1 LGKIKLELIQG
12 GIKYGKEKN
21 DEIKDMSVNNIIKY
35 TSEHPK
41 EGARTSK
48 ILGKAAADCL
58 GMYIEDKVESAKRYM
73 TPTKQLET
81 ETEV

>member
-1 LGKIKLELIQG
+1 MPKKSNN
-12 GIKYGKEKN
+12 KFKN
-21 DEIKDMSVNNIIKY
+21 MSVNNIINY

-58 GMYIEDKVESAKRYM
+58 GMYIEEKIESAKKYM
-73 TPTKQLET
+73 TPKEQ
-81 ETEV
+81 EVQPEA

>member
-1 LGKIKLELIQG
+1 MPKKS
-12 GIKYGKEKN
+12 N
-21 DEIKDMSVNNIIKY
+21 DEFKNMSVNNILGY

-58 GMYIEDKVESAKRYM
+58 GMYIDEKVESAKKFM
-73 TPTKQLET
+73 TPSQLQSEP
-81 ETEV
+81 ELE